1 MNTQDII
8 QEIKNGQVAV
18 IPTDTLYGIVGL
30 AQNKDTV
37 EKIYWLKHRQPDK
50 PCIILISSLTDLE
63 LFHVDPSD
71 DINAS
76 LMEYWPGPV
85 SIILPCP
92 SPEFDYLHR
101 GTFSLA
107 FRWPNHPQLLDILN
121 QTGPLIAPSAN
132 PEGQPPAIN
141 IEMAQQYF
149 GNEVAYLD
157 GGELAN
163 RPSKLIQIL
172 GGEVHTLRP

>member
-1 MNTQDII
+1 METPEII
-8 QEIKNGQVAV
+8 KRLKNGEVAV
-18 IPTDTLYGIVGL
+18 IPTDTLYGIVGS
-30 AQNKDTV
+30 AKNPDTV

-50 PCIILISSLTDLE
+50 PCIILISSLNDLE
-63 LFHVDPSD
+63 SFGVDLSEETT
-71 DINAS
+71 AS
-76 LMEYWPGPV
+76 LMQYWPGPV

-92 SPEFDYLHR
+92 SPQLEYLHR
-101 GTFSLA
+101 GSFSLA
-107 FRWPNHPQLLDILN
+107 FRWPENPQLLEILN

-149 GNEVAYLD
+149 GNEVSYLD
-157 GGELAN
+157 GGELTN

-172 GGEVHTLRP
+172 GGEIHILRL